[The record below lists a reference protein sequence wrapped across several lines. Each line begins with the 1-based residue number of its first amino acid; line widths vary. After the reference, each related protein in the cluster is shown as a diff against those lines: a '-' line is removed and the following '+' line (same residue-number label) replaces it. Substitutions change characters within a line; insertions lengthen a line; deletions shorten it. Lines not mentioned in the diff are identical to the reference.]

1 MQISHLLL
9 KDFGKFDTFEC
20 DFSPG
25 LNIIKGPNEA
35 GKSTI
40 VDALTAALF
49 LDPRK
54 PDRQMGE
61 VKRWGGGSAPVLEA
75 ILNVGGKHYKLVKD
89 FEHRKSNLEGDD
101 LKLAGDNPAAVDE
114 WLSDK
119 TGIPSEEIFKAT
131 ACVTQGAI
139 TRIEDSIEAIKDK
152 LESLVT
158 GGKEDRAGSDVIKK
172 IDDRIVEVT
181 LEISRT
187 DSLTEELDYNI
198 NKLNR
203 DIESLRSK
211 MADLVQVETAY
222 ANVRDDRKNRK
233 ERLARAQ
240 EAKKVKD
247 QEKELLKEREGY
259 IKKIS
264 EAGGLHKEVEDLKK
278 QIGDMKK
285 VTPGELREVE
295 EASTTVGYYRHEKDG
310 LEREHLEAIEELD
323 GLKVGVFGPAL
334 SIMGVLV
341 SGSITAVHTL
351 NLFPQYYPEIWYAL
365 AGSVV
370 VLLLGSSIW
379 NSRKQKRKILSKN
392 VEKASKKY
400 NDIAKNL
407 EVAETEAENML
418 KKYKVSSVEEMKRNL
433 WKYEE
438 LDKKFKDSGKEY
450 SNLMAGKSLEELEIR
465 LSALG
470 SELETMSKEKGNLSE
485 SSIEPEELER
495 ERLIINEIEER
506 TKDLERERKVLFQ
519 QIESAE
525 GGSELLACYL
535 ERKSQIN
542 ERIEALRAEVEIL
555 GITKD
560 CIDEARQNA
569 LKSKLEVLNSTT
581 SNILDTL
588 TAGKYSKV
596 RFDRSNLKFGVWAE
610 EKNDWVDPET
620 VLSSGTIDQIY
631 LAARLAL
638 ADLVS
643 EHKNTLFVLDDPFS
657 GYDTQRL
664 ENVMGFL
671 KGMSGDHQIL
681 LLTSRDHYDRW
692 ADSTIS
698 L

>member
-40 VDALTAALF
+40 VEALTAALF
-49 LDPRK
+49 LDPK
-54 PDRQMGE
+54 KSDRQTGE
-61 VKRWGGGSAPVLEA
+61 IKRWGGENAPVLEA
-75 ILNVGGKHYKLVKD
+75 ILNVGGKHYKLIKD
-89 FEHRKSNLEGDD
+89 FGHHKSNLEGDD
-101 LKLAGDNPAAVDE
+101 LKLAGDDAAAVDE
-114 WLSDK
+114 WLSDQ

-131 ACVTQGAI
+131 ACVAQGGI
-139 TRIEDSIEAIKDK
+139 THIEDSIEAIKDK

-158 GGKEDRAGSDVIKK
+158 GGREDRAGSDVIKK
-172 IDDRIVEVT
+172 IDDRIVQVT

-203 DIESLRSK
+203 DIQGLRSK
-211 MADLVQVETAY
+211 MTDLVQVETAY
-222 ANVRDDRKNRK
+222 KNVCDDHKNRK
-233 ERLARAQ
+233 EKFACAQ

-247 QEKELLKEREGY
+247 QEKELLEEREEY
-259 IKKIS
+259 IKKLS
-264 EAGGLHKEVEDLKK
+264 EAGGLHKEVEGLKK
-278 QIGDMKK
+278 QISDMRK
-285 VTPGELREVE
+285 VTPDELREVE
-295 EASTTVGYYRHEKDG
+295 EASTAVGYYRHEKDG

-323 GLKVGVFGPAL
+323 GFKVGVFGPAISL
-334 SIMGVLV
+334 LGVLV
-341 SGSITAVHTL
+341 SGSITAVHTA
-351 NLFPQYYPEIWYAL
+351 NLFPQYYPEIWYVL
-365 AGSVV
+365 AGSVSI
-370 VLLLGSSIW
+370 LLLGSSIW
-379 NSRKQKRKILSKN
+379 NSRKQKRKMLSKN
-392 VEKASKKY
+392 ADKALKKY
-400 NDIAKNL
+400 NDIVKNL
-407 EVAETEAENML
+407 EVAEAEADDLL
-418 KKYKVSSVEEMKRNL
+418 KKYKVSSVEEMKRHL
-433 WKYEE
+433 WQYEE

-450 SNLMAGKSLEELEIR
+450 SKLMAGKSLEELEKR
-465 LSALG
+465 LTALG

-485 SSIEPEELER
+485 SSMEPEELER

-535 ERKSQIN
+535 ERKSQIK
-542 ERIEALRAEVEIL
+542 ERVEALKAEVKIL

-569 LKSKLEVLNSTT
+569 LKSKLEVLNGTT
-581 SNILDTL
+581 SDILNTL
-588 TAGKYSKV
+588 TSGKYSKV
-596 RFDRSNLKFGVWAE
+596 RFDRSNLKFEVWAE

-631 LAARLAL
+631 LSARLAL

-657 GYDTQRL
+657 GYDNQRL

-671 KGMSGDHQIL
+671 KGMSSDHQIL

>member
-9 KDFGKFDTFEC
+9 KDFGKFDAFEC

-49 LDPRK
+49 QDPK
-54 PDRQMGE
+54 KTDRQMGE
-61 VKRWGGGSAPVLEA
+61 IKRWGGGSAPILEA
-75 ILNVGGKHYKLVKD
+75 ILNVGGKHYRLIKD
-89 FEHRKSNLEGDD
+89 FENRKSNLEGDD
-101 LKLAGDNPAAVDE
+101 LKLVGEDPGAVDE

-131 ACVTQGAI
+131 ACVEQGGIA
-139 TRIEDSIEAIKDK
+139 RIENSIEAIKDK

-158 GGKEDRAGSDVIKK
+158 GGREDRAGSDVIKK
-172 IDDRIVEVT
+172 IDDRIVQVT

-211 MADLVQVETAY
+211 MADLIQVETAY
-222 ANVRDDRKNRK
+222 KNVCEDHKNRK
-233 ERLARAQ
+233 ERFARAQ
-240 EAKKVKD
+240 EAGKVKAR
-247 QEKELLKEREGY
+247 EKELSAEREDC
-259 IKKIS
+259 IKKLS
-264 EAGGLHKEVEDLKK
+264 EAGSLHKEVEGVKK
-278 QIGDMKK
+278 QISGMKK
-285 VTPGELREVE
+285 VTPAELREVE
-295 EASTTVGYYRHEKDG
+295 EASTSVGYYHHEKDM
-310 LEREHLEAIEELD
+310 LEKEHLEADEELES
-323 GLKVGVFGPAL
+323 LKVGLFGPAL
-334 SIMGVLV
+334 SVIGVLA

-351 NLFPQYYPEIWYAL
+351 SLFPQYYPEIWYAL
-365 AGSVV
+365 GGSVFI
-370 VLLLGSSIW
+370 LLLGASLW
-379 NSRKQKRKILSKN
+379 NSRKQKRRILAINAK
-392 VEKASKKY
+392 KALKKY
-400 NDIAKNL
+400 EEIQKNL
-407 EVAETEAENML
+407 EAAEAAVDDLL
-418 KKYKVSSVEEMKRNL
+418 KKYQISSVEEMKRNL
-433 WKYEE
+433 WRYEE
-438 LDKKFKDSGKEY
+438 LDKKYKDSSKEY
-450 SNLMAGKSLEELEIR
+450 SGLMAGKSLEELEKR
-465 LSALG
+465 LKVLE
-470 SELETMSKEKGNLSE
+470 SELEAISKEKKNLSD
-485 SSIEPEELER
+485 SSIEPEDLER
-495 ERLIINEIEER
+495 ERLIIHEIEER

-535 ERKSQIN
+535 ERKSQIG
-542 ERIEALRAEVEIL
+542 ERIETLKAEVEIL
-555 GITKD
+555 GTTKD

-588 TAGKYSKV
+588 TSGKYAKV
-596 RFDRSNLKFGVWAE
+596 RFDRSNLKFEVWAQ
-610 EKNDWVDPET
+610 EKNGWVDPET

-631 LAARLAL
+631 LSARLAL

-657 GYDTQRL
+657 GYDDQRL
-664 ENVMGFL
+664 ENVMSFL

-681 LLTSRDHYDRW
+681 LLTSRDHYDKW